1 MRHSLERKGEGE
13 DAAPVYIGDMHSHL
27 FFFGMGK
34 SPDKNPLGPA
44 MAAGNA
50 TLVAWSLVV
59 RQRRRG
65 PPGGSSLFVAYLF
78 WFCSGFIGLHR
89 FYLRSFWGLA
99 FIPVFLSILYFNGQ
113 IRDAREDVSRTRAA
127 LESSQVEI
135 NRAKAQAGADA
146 TPEARARL
154 TKAQA
159 AQAKAK
165 ADFETMETEYD
176 DRHSAARWLSIV
188 LAAMLCV
195 DALLLPIL
203 VSRLRRQEAMEA
215 ASAPPSIEVPDIPQI
230 GTHEDPTIGMHTRL
244 TDIIEWFTGRI
255 GEFVAY
261 WAVIAVFAY
270 YYEVVARYVFNSPT
284 NWVHESMFLM
294 FGMQYML
301 AGAYAYRDDA
311 HVRVDVFYTNFS
323 PRWKAIADI
332 VTSVFFFIFVLTL
345 LWTGGRFA
353 LDAINNTEVSFTEW
367 GVQYWPVKLTIPIG
381 AGLLALQGLAKLIK
395 DIVFVTRG
403 RA

>member
-1 MRHSLERKGEGE
+1 MPSLQFVLPHWLYWG
-13 DAAPVYIGDMHSHL
+13 A
-27 FFFGMGK
+27 
-34 SPDKNPLGPA
+34 
-44 MAAGNA
+44 
-50 TLVAWSLVV
+50 LVVFPIIAWTLVV
-59 RQRRRG
+59 RQRRSGAPSG
-65 PPGGSSLFVAYLF
+65 PSLFIAYLF

-89 FYLRSFWGLA
+89 FYLRSVWGIV
-99 FIPVFLSILYFNGQ
+99 FIPVFLAILYFNGQ
-113 IRDAREDVSRTRAA
+113 IRDAREDVSRTRSASEA
-127 LESSQVEI
+127 TQLEL
-135 NRAKAQAGADA
+135 NRAKSRASSDA
-146 TPEARARL
+146 TPETTQRVA
-154 TKAQA
+154 KAQA

-165 ADFETMETEYD
+165 SDFESMQAEYD
-176 DRHSAARWLSIV
+176 GRTSAARWLAIL
-188 LAAMLCV
+188 LAVMLCV
-195 DALLLPIL
+195 DAVLLPIL
-203 VSRLRRQEAMEA
+203 VSRLRRQEAIEA
-215 ASAPPSIEVPDIPQI
+215 ATAPPPVEVPDIPQA
-230 GTHEDPTIGMHTRL
+230 GTREDPTLGMHTRF
-244 TDIIEWFTGRI
+244 TDAIEWLTGRT

-261 WAVIAVFAY
+261 WAVLAVFAY

-332 VTSVFFFIFVLTL
+332 ITSIFFFIFVITL

-353 LDAINNTEVSFTEW
+353 LDAINNSEVSFTEW

-395 DIVFVTRG
+395 DVVFVMRG

>member
-1 MRHSLERKGEGE
+1 MPSLQFVLPHWLYWGTLIVF
-13 DAAPVYIGDMHSHL
+13 P
-27 FFFGMGK
+27 
-34 SPDKNPLGPA
+34 
-44 MAAGNA
+44 
-50 TLVAWSLVV
+50 LVAWALVI

-65 PPGGSSLFVAYLF
+65 APTGPSLFVAYLF
-78 WFCSGFIGLHR
+78 WLCAGFIGLHR
-89 FYLRSFWGLA
+89 FYLRSFWGIA
-99 FIPVFLSILYFNGQ
+99 FIPVFLAILYFNGQ
-113 IRDAREDVSRTRAA
+113 IRDGREDVSRTRSAF
-127 LESSQVEI
+127 ESAQVEL
-135 NRAKAQAGADA
+135 NRAKSRAGAEVTAD
-146 TPEARARL
+146 TTERL
-154 TKAQA
+154 SKAEA
-159 AQAKAK
+159 AQATAK
-165 ADFETMETEYD
+165 SDFEAMQAELD
-176 DRHSAARWLSIV
+176 GRHSAANWL
-188 LAAMLCV
+188 AMLLGAMLLV
-195 DALLLPIL
+195 DAVMIPFV
-203 VSRLRRQEAMEA
+203 VSRLRKQEAMETA
-215 ASAPPSIEVPDIPQI
+215 TRPAVVEAPDIPQI
-230 GTHEDPTIGMHTRL
+230 GTHEDPTLGMHTRF
-244 TDIIEWFTGRI
+244 TDAIEWLTGRT

-261 WAVIAVFAY
+261 WAVLAVFAY

-332 VTSVFFFIFVLTL
+332 ITSVFFFIFILTL

-381 AGLLALQGLAKLIK
+381 AGLMALQGLAKLIK

-403 RA
+403 RV